1 MKNKNTLWV
10 VVTWDNE
17 SAGLTSKKA
26 VKTEEEAKNEVKM
39 WYETTLDEYNNDEEG
54 VGYYAPGTLDDDCL
68 FACINN
74 YGRYESCEAFEV
86 EI

>member
-1 MKNKNTLWV
+1 MEKKNTLWV

-17 SAGLTSKKA
+17 SARLTSKKA
-26 VKTEEEAKNEVKM
+26 VITEAEAKNEVKK
-39 WYETTLDEYNNDEEG
+39 WYYTALDEYNNDDE
-54 VGYYAPGTLDDDCL
+54 GYYAPGTLDDDCL
-68 FACINN
+68 FACIDN

>member
-1 MKNKNTLWV
+1 MEKKNTIWV
-10 VVTWDNE
+10 IVTWDNE
-17 SAGLTSKKA
+17 SAKLTTKKS
-26 VKTEEEAKNEVKM
+26 VKMEYDAKNEVKK
-39 WYETTLDEYNNDEEG
+39 WYYTTLDEYNNDDE
-54 VGYYAPGTLDDDCL
+54 GYYTPGTLDDDCL